1 MEVIYLSNIDQM
13 KRTFSP
19 HAMTLGFFDGI
30 HLGHQ
35 LLIEEAKNIA
45 RHKKIEATLMTFH
58 PHPNEII
65 SNEKARKYLTPLP
78 IKLKKL
84 NCMGLDK
91 VFIIDFTKQFAS
103 LSPRNF
109 IERYILGINAIDI
122 VVGFDF
128 TFGYRAQGNVD
139 SLKKSNYSSFF
150 KTTVIS
156 RKDFESEK
164 VSSTLIKKII
174 ADEGDVELIPSYLGS
189 YYEIEGMLYISYDL
203 NNNNVFLD
211 INEKYIMPKPGVY
224 EVEIIINKK
233 EYVSS
238 ITIRNE
244 LQRLF
249 KVNLIQDIS
258 LMEPAV
264 LTTVRF
270 LKKKSNNVKLF
281 SKALM

>member
-1 MEVIYLSNIDQM
+1 MEVIYLSDIDQM

-19 HAMTLGFFDGI
+19 HAMALGFFDGI

-45 RHKKIEATLMTFH
+45 RYKKIEATLMTFH

-109 IERYILGINAIDI
+109 IEQYILGINAIDI
-122 VVGFDF
+122 IVGFDF
-128 TFGYRAQGNVD
+128 KFGYRAQGNVD
-139 SLKKSNYSSFF
+139 SLKKSNYSPFF

-224 EVEIIINKK
+224 EVEIIIKEK

-270 LKKKSNNVKLF
+270 VKKKSNNVKLF

>member
-1 MEVIYLSNIDQM
+1 M

-19 HAMTLGFFDGI
+19 HAMALGFFDGI

-109 IERYILGINAIDI
+109 IEQYILGINAIDI

-128 TFGYRAQGNVD
+128 TFGYRAQGDVD
-139 SLKKSNYSSFF
+139 YLKKSNYSSFF

>member
-1 MEVIYLSNIDQM
+1 MEVIYLSDIDQM

-19 HAMTLGFFDGI
+19 HAMALGFFDGI

-109 IERYILGINAIDI
+109 IEQYILGINAIDI

-258 LMEPAV
+258 LMETAV

-270 LKKKSNNVKLF
+270 LKKKPNNVKIF
-281 SKALM
+281 SEALM